1 MAKAKKKADTPAVF
15 IYGPPGCGKTKNAE
29 ALMAHYGKAQALDFD
44 HDTKPIPQDA
54 IIFLLE
60 PNPNFPRA
68 IAFADAMRDA
78 GLAE

>member
-1 MAKAKKKADTPAVF
+1 MAKAKKKSSEAAVF
-15 IYGPPGCGKTKNAE
+15 IYGPRGVGKTKNAE
-29 ALMAHYGKAQALDFD
+29 ALMAHYGKSQALDYD

-68 IAFADAMRDA
+68 IKFEDAMREA
-78 GLAE
+78 GLVE

>member
-1 MAKAKKKADTPAVF
+1 MAKAKKKGSTPAVF
-15 IYGPPGCGKTKNAE
+15 IYGPHGIGKTKNAE
-29 ALMAHYGKAQALDFD
+29 ALMAHYGKSQALDYD
-44 HDTKPIPQDA
+44 HDTKPILDDA

-68 IAFADAMRDA
+68 IKFEDAMREA